1 MTDELSSGGAAYDTD
16 GTETPLEIPAELP
29 ILPLRDTVLFPN
41 SFMPLAVA
49 REASVR
55 LIDEATATGRM
66 IGVFTQR
73 EAATEEPL
81 QEDLYTIGTATH
93 IHKMFKLPD
102 GSLRL
107 IVQGLA
113 RIRLD
118 GIAQTRPYL
127 RGAVS
132 AAEEVLRDEDHLE
145 IDALQRNIKSNFQQ
159 VVSLSPLLSD
169 DLQAL
174 AVNITDP
181 GKLADFIASS
191 LTTIGTAVK
200 QEVLDTLDIRARMD
214 SLNRLLIKELEV
226 LELGS
231 KIQSQVQSEV
241 GKNQREYFLREQMKA
256 IQKELGEG
264 DEQAKE
270 IDELRSKIEAAGMPE
285 SVKKETLR
293 ELDRLSKMP
302 VAAAEYTVSRTYL
315 DWIVAL
321 PWSRRTE
328 DAIDLKRTKEVLDAD
343 HSGLEKVKDRVLEY
357 LAVRKLNPDVKG
369 PILCF
374 LGPPGVGKTSLARS
388 IANSLGRK
396 FVRVSLGG
404 MRDEAEIRGHRRTYI
419 GALPGQVIQGL
430 RRAESKNPVFILDE
444 IDKLGADFRGDPA
457 SALLEV
463 LDPEQNNT
471 FRDHYLDVPFDLSEV
486 LFLTTANVLDP
497 VPPALR
503 DRMEVLELA
512 GYTEEE
518 KLKIAL
524 EHLIAKQV
532 KNHGLTEAY
541 VEFTEPAIRSV
552 IRNYTREAGVRNLER
567 EIGALCRKIARRRA
581 EGDETK
587 VTVTA
592 ELVNEFLGAPTFL
605 DEEIENRTKDPGVAV
620 GLAWTPAGG
629 EVLFVEASRMQG
641 AGSLTL
647 TGHLGDVMKES
658 ARTALSW
665 FRSNAPHYGVDPAFY
680 KDAEIHL
687 HVPSGAIPKDGPSAG
702 VTMVAALASELTGRA
717 VRGDVAMT
725 GEITL
730 SGRVLP
736 VGGIKE
742 KVLAARRHGVTRSD
756 PAAPEREEH
765 PRGPDR
771 GAAARADDSLRVGNR
786 RRARARSDPVVRPDS
801 RGASAARLLRQ
812 NDGELNGSD
821 HPQSHHRLHIG
832 DLAATDHIPDVGQ
845 RECLR
850 LDVFVFVECGGF
862 GRIGEAGEAK
872 EDHFLVA
879 ITRCRVQRPEPDDR
893 CRHLPDLLMALA
905 PRRLFWRFPG
915 IDAARGELPEPLA
928 DGVAILPDQDDV
940 ARFGDRNQHH

>member
-1 MTDELSSGGAAYDTD
+1 MTERSDQDEPIIID
-16 GTETPLEIPAELP
+16 ETGSTGDRPLVIPAELP
-29 ILPLRDTVLFPN
+29 VLPLRDTVLFPN

-55 LIDEATATGRM
+55 LIDEATTAGRM

-73 EAATEEPL
+73 EASVEEPL
-81 QEDLYTIGTATH
+81 QDDLYAIGTATH
-93 IHKMFKLPD
+93 VHKMFKLPD

-113 RIRLD
+113 RIHLD
-118 GIAQTRPYL
+118 RITQTRPYL
-127 RGAVS
+127 KAAVT
-132 AAEEVLRDEDHLE
+132 AADEQLRDQDHIE
-145 IDALQRNIKSNFQQ
+145 IAALQRNIKSNFQQ

-169 DLQAL
+169 DLQTLSA
-174 AVNITDP
+174 NITDP

-191 LTTIGTAVK
+191 LATIGTPVK
-200 QEVLDTLDIRARMD
+200 QEVLATLDIRARMD
-214 SLNRLLIKELEV
+214 TLNRILIKELEV

-241 GKNQREYFLREQMKA
+241 GRNQREYFLREQLKA

-270 IDELRSKIEAAGMPE
+270 TEELRAKIEAVGMPDG
-285 SVKKETLR
+285 VKKEALR

-315 DWIVAL
+315 DWLVAL

-328 DAIDLKRTKEVLDAD
+328 DSIDLRHTKDVLDAD

-444 IDKLGADFRGDPA
+444 IDKLGSDFRGDPA

-497 VPPALR
+497 IPPALR

-518 KLKIAL
+518 KLQIAT
-524 EHLIAKQV
+524 EHLITKQIA
-532 KNHGLTEAY
+532 NHGLTAEH
-541 VEFTEPAIRSV
+541 VEFEEAAIRNV
-552 IRNYTREAGVRNLER
+552 IRGYTREAGVRNLER
-567 EIGALCRKIARRRA
+567 EIGALCRKVARRRA
-581 EGDETK
+581 EGDDSRIVITPE
-587 VTVTA
+587 VVM
-592 ELVNEFLGAPTFL
+592 EMLGAPTFL

-629 EVLFVEASRMQG
+629 EVLFVEASRMHG
-641 AGSLTL
+641 GGTLTL

-665 FRSNAPHYGVDPAFY
+665 FRAHAPRYSVDPNFY
-680 KDAEIHL
+680 RDSEIHL

-702 VTMVAALASELTGRA
+702 VTMVTALASELTGRP
-717 VRGDVAMT
+717 VRGDLAMT

-742 KVLAARRHGVTRSD
+742 KVLAARRHGIVEVVLPRQN
-756 PAAPEREEH
+756 EKNIREDLTEE
-765 PRGPDR
+765 
-771 GAAARADDSLRVGNR
+771 LRRELTIHYVQHIEEVL
-786 RRARARSDPVVRPDS
+786 AMALTP
-801 RGASAARLLRQ
+801 SAAQTHSGLPVDEEIQ
-812 NDGELNGSD
+812 HS
-821 HPQSHHRLHIG
+821 
-832 DLAATDHIPDVGQ
+832 
-845 RECLR
+845 
-850 LDVFVFVECGGF
+850 
-862 GRIGEAGEAK
+862 
-872 EDHFLVA
+872 
-879 ITRCRVQRPEPDDR
+879 VQ
-893 CRHLPDLLMALA
+893 
-905 PRRLFWRFPG
+905 
-915 IDAARGELPEPLA
+915 
-928 DGVAILPDQDDV
+928 
-940 ARFGDRNQHH
+940 